1 MDVIEIKD
9 TNQQMYT
16 LVKNG
21 FFGRLDKVAI
31 SYMGKQIKAS
41 DFFMEVDLWAEIL
54 RNTYGIKKGDVVAMN
69 LPNIPNAIIL
79 FYAMNKCGAVANI
92 MHPFLP
98 AKTVVKLME
107 KTNTKMFFAFDT
119 FYKEN
124 EEVLR
129 EGFKGEIV
137 TASVS
142 DYLPIVKKLIYS
154 QKEPKLN
161 KSVTQYAKVLSKH
174 KGLKESFSCES
185 HRVTVYMHSAGT
197 SGEPK
202 VVVLS
207 NYALN
212 ELSKAL
218 TYVIPNMDVDHN
230 KCITVMPLFHGFGFG
245 VCMHAMLSHGFEII
259 LIPRF
264 TPKEMIKVTHKRKAT
279 ICAGVPILF
288 KKLLD
293 LSDKN
298 FKKLFSLE
306 HMFVGGDK
314 LSAELKE
321 EFDTRVKSLGGDA
334 ELTEGYGLTETVTV
348 CCVNLKG
355 EKQNTSMG
363 PPLRGIS
370 FKIIDEEGN
379 VLPTN
384 TNGEICV
391 AGPTLMDGYLGDK
404 EGNSFIYIDNEKY
417 VNTGDIGFLDEE
429 GKLHFIDRKKR
440 IFKVSGITIFP
451 SEIESTIKKVKSVK
465 DCITIQ
471 ENRKIIA
478 FVESANTDV
487 EGLRDTI
494 LEVCKEN
501 LIPYAIPK
509 AHNIVIVSKFPK
521 TVVGKTN
528 IQELT
533 KLIPKPTE

>member
-1 MDVIEIKD
+1 MEAVEIKNTD
-9 TNQQMYT
+9 QQMYS

-21 FFGRLDKVAI
+21 FSGRLDKVAI
-31 SYMGKQIKAS
+31 SYMGNNIKAS
-41 DFFMEVDLWAEIL
+41 DFFKEVDLWAEIL
-54 RNTYGIKKGDVVAMN
+54 KNTYGIQNGDVVAMN

-79 FYAMNKCGAVANI
+79 FYAMNKCGAIANI

-107 KTNTKMFFAFDT
+107 KTNTKMFFVYDVF
-119 FYKEN
+119 FKEN
-124 EEVLR
+124 EEVLK
-129 EGFKGEIV
+129 EGFKGEVITV
-137 TASVS
+137 SVS
-142 DYLPIVKKLIYS
+142 DYLPTIKKLIYS
-154 QKEPKLN
+154 QKEPKFN
-161 KSVTQYAKVLSKH
+161 KSVSRYAEVLKKH
-174 KGLKESFSCES
+174 KGLKESFECERQ
-185 HRVTVYMHSAGT
+185 RVTVYMHSAGT

-202 VVVLS
+202 IVVLS

-218 TYVIPNMDVDHN
+218 TYVIPNRDADHN

-245 VCMHAMLSHGFEII
+245 VCMHVMLSHGFEII

-264 TPKEMIKVTHKRKAT
+264 TPKEMVKVTYSRKAT

-293 LSDKN
+293 LSDKD

-321 EFDTRVKSLGGDA
+321 EFDTRVENLGGIA

-355 EKQNTSMG
+355 EKENTSMG

-370 FKIIDEEGN
+370 FKIIDEDEN
-379 VLPTN
+379 TLPVR

-391 AGPTLMDGYLGDK
+391 AGPTLMDGYLGDE
-404 EGNSFIYIDNEKY
+404 EGSCFIQIDDEKY
-417 VNTGDIGFLDEE
+417 VKTGDIGFIDEQ
-429 GKLHFIDRKKR
+429 GKLHFLDRKKR

-451 SEIESTIKKVKSVK
+451 SEIESTIKKVNTVK

-478 FVESANTDV
+478 FVESTNTNIDS
-487 EGLRDTI
+487 LREAI
-494 LEVCKEN
+494 LETCKEN
-501 LIPYAIPK
+501 LIYYAIPK
-509 AHNIVIVSKFPK
+509 VENIIIVPKFPK

-533 KLIPKPTE
+533 KLVSKK